1 MRFNQNINNSKFADT
16 LINSNIM
23 RGFSS
28 KIAFLSLLL
37 FIFFHSFNVS
47 AQIKNSLG
55 QELKVITTA
64 VPFLMIAPDARA
76 GAMGDA
82 GVSSSPDA
90 NSMHWNPAKLAF
102 IDKEM
107 GFSIAYSPWLR
118 KLVPDISLAYL
129 SGFRRINDKQA
140 FGISLL
146 YFSLGNINFTDET
159 GIETGIYSPN
169 EFSLDA
175 SYARK
180 FTTNISGAVSAR
192 FIHSNLTQGQ
202 FVGSS
207 STKAGNSIAADV
219 AVYSSNPVTFDNMDG
234 IFAWGVNISNIG
246 AKISYSNDNITKDFI
261 PTNLR
266 FGPSLT
272 LDLDEYNKMTFM
284 IDINKLLVPTPPI
297 YQVDSFNK
305 PIEDA
310 QGNQIILKGKDPKV
324 SVPLGMLQSFYDA
337 PNGFGEEMSEFTIST
352 GIEYW
357 YDKQFALR
365 GGFFYEDKYK
375 GNRKFFSLGAGL
387 KYNVFGLDFSYLIP
401 LQQLNPLEST
411 LRFTLLFDF
420 DAFQGQNTKK

>member
-1 MRFNQNINNSKFADT
+1 MRFNQIINNSKFADT

-23 RGFSS
+23 RGFSK
-28 KIAFLSLLL
+28 KIAFIILSVAIL
-37 FIFFHSFNVS
+37 FPVLNLS
-47 AQIKNSLG
+47 AQKPKANALG
-55 QELKVITTA
+55 QELKTITTA

-129 SGFRRINDKQA
+129 SGYKRIDDKQA
-140 FGISLL
+140 FGLSLL
-146 YFSLGNINFTDET
+146 YFSLGDITFTADDGVGT
-159 GIETGIYSPN
+159 PIGVFRPN
-169 EFSLDA
+169 EFAVDA

-180 FTTNISGAVSAR
+180 FTSNISGAVSAR
-192 FIHSNLTQGQ
+192 FIHSNLTLGQ
-202 FVGSS
+202 YVGSA
-207 STKAGNSIAADV
+207 STKPGNSIAADV
-219 AVYSSNPVTFDNMDG
+219 AVYSRNPVTFDNMDG

-246 AKISYSNDNITKDFI
+246 AKISYSNDNTRKDFI

-297 YQVDSFNK
+297 YDDTLK
-305 PIEDA
+305 DPLGDPL
-310 QGNQIILKGKDPKV
+310 IIKGRDPKV

-365 GGFFYEDKYK
+365 GGFFYEDTYK

-420 DAFQGQNTKK
+420 DAFQDQNTKK